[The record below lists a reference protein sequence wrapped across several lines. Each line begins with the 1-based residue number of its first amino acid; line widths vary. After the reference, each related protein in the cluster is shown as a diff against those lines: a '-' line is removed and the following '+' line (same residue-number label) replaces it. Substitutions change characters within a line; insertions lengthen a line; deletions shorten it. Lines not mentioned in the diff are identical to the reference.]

1 MSSSSSCDIT
11 TQQKIA
17 MMHSSHNSS
26 CGFYENAPDKCRCQR
41 FLFAKLKDTEIVSR
55 LQMLA
60 TKENLEVDVS
70 ALSLIAS
77 RADGSLRDAESI
89 LDQLSILDKK
99 VSLAI
104 VQELVS
110 LCSFFPLGFENTVRC
125 E

>member
-1 MSSSSSCDIT
+1 
-11 TQQKIA
+11 
-17 MMHSSHNSS
+17 MMHSLHICFC
-26 CGFYENAPDKCRCQR
+26 CGFYKNAPDKCRCQR
-41 FLFAKLKDTEIVSR
+41 FLFAKLKDAEIVSR

-60 TKENLEVDVS
+60 AKENLEVDVA